1 MEKINNKVTRDL
13 PPLINR
19 YRLMKKETYKK
30 DDWFIRFLNIFMM
43 HAAYWLIIALLIRY
57 INTHG

>member
-1 MEKINNKVTRDL
+1 
-13 PPLINR
+13 
-19 YRLMKKETYKK
+19 MKKETYKNE
-30 DDWFIRFLNIFMM
+30 DWFIRFLNIFMM